1 MHILILGEFTRKVLS
16 PPPPP
21 IKKKKNQKGLTLC
34 YKDTGSMLK
43 SDLHTL
49 QCML

>member
-16 PPPPP
+16 PPPNK
-21 IKKKKNQKGLTLC
+21 KKKKNQKGLTLC